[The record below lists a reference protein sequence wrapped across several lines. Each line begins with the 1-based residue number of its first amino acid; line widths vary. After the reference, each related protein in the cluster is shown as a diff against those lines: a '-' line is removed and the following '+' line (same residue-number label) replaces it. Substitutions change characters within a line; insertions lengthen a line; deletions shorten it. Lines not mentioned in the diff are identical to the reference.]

1 MGEDGVPGL
10 RALKEA
16 GGLVLAQDEATSVV
30 YGMPRKAVA
39 LGIVD
44 QVLPVDRMAGALI
57 AAWNG
62 GKR

>member
-1 MGEDGVPGL
+1 
-10 RALKEA
+10 
-16 GGLVLAQDEATSVV
+16 V
-30 YGMPRKAVA
+30 YGMPGKAVA
-39 LGIVD
+39 LSIVD